1 MEPAQ
6 QSYAPS
12 ASERPYSEN
21 VATTNPAEN
30 GHGPATTS
38 AVAPPEVGEVYS
50 RELGSHYF
58 LLGTLVLGLI
68 GWLVALVSQA
78 VVAAQINNPRIRILW
93 FGIIIQTLVTALV
106 VRVIVGS
113 PAYNAAYA
121 YGTQIS
127 VFAALATVFAVMGV
141 DRNIYF
147 SRSAEKA
154 TGAGWLIIAIVDL
167 LWILYF
173 TSPPQ
178 SPRDPAC
185 GGHPCG
191 QADRRAIQ
199 QGGEDRAQHRRV
211 PDVTHPS
218 ATAAVGQLEVHRNL
232 LVVLGCE
239 PQRRVQHRRNRSTVA
254 GGSQARGEGSEDR
267 PDSGPAPAEEAPTQP
282 QEPAEEVAKWRAE
295 ALFDYNGSESDPTE
309 LIFRKGEVLFVI
321 NKEGKWWK
329 AKTKGGQVGIVPSNY
344 RYLYTFDMYATVF
357 GYVLPPRYLTQSRQ
371 CANMGRATA
380 GGARNEER
388 LGIDV
393 ARKDDQDCREEHG
406 RREDLNLRELS
417 VRVN

>member
-30 GHGPATTS
+30 GHGPATTT
-38 AVAPPEVGEVYS
+38 AVAPPEVEAHP

-113 PAYNAAYA
+113 PTYNAAYA

-178 SPRDPAC
+178 SPVTQLVAAIPVGRRTDEPYNKVEKIGRSTDAFPMSPIHQQQPRSGNWSTQEPA
-185 GGHPCG
+185 GGAG
-191 QADRRAIQ
+191 VRAT
-199 QGGEDRAQHRRV
+199 
-211 PDVTHPS
+211 VTS
-218 ATAAVGQLEVHRNL
+218 AASE
-232 LVVLGCE
+232 
-239 PQRRVQHRRNRSTVA
+239 NRSTGA

-267 PDSGPAPAEEAPTQP
+267 PDSGTAAAEEAPTQP
-282 QEPAEEVAKWRAE
+282 QEPPEEVAKWRAE

-309 LIFRKGEVLFVI
+309 LIFKKGEVLFVI

-329 AKTKGGQVGIVPSNY
+329 AKTKAGQVGIVPSNY
-344 RYLYTFDMYATVF
+344 V
-357 GYVLPPRYLTQSRQ
+357 
-371 CANMGRATA
+371 
-380 GGARNEER
+380 R
-388 LGIDV
+388 L
-393 ARKDDQDCREEHG
+393 
-406 RREDLNLRELS
+406 L
-417 VRVN
+417 